1 MKLFYTS
8 IFDEDSQITALF
20 SESNKEIINTG
31 SHVPGLNF
39 GYNTEA
45 ETAEVDK
52 NFKLLF
58 NEIGW
63 DRTQIAIANQ
73 IHGSNI
79 RQVTEPGVYDDTD
92 GFVTDKAGI
101 SLGIRVADCVAILA
115 GDSVN
120 GIVGA
125 FHAGWKGAADNIVP
139 KGISKMTQLGADSN
153 HIRVYLS
160 PCISLKNF
168 EVGEEV
174 ASQFPDQFVDRESY
188 KKPHVDLKG
197 FIHRQLLNSGVNKEN
212 IELSEGCTVQDSKY
226 YSYRRE
232 RDRAGRMLGLIKL
245 KEQN

>member
-1 MKLFYTS
+1 MKLFYPD
-8 IFDEDSQITALF
+8 IFDSGPDITALF
-20 SESNKEIINTG
+20 SESNKEIINSG
-31 SHVPGLNF
+31 SSVPGLNL

-45 ETAEVDK
+45 ESSEVDQ

-58 NEIGW
+58 DEIGW
-63 DRTQIAIANQ
+63 SRNQLALANQ
-73 IHGSNI
+73 VHGSNI
-79 RQVTEPGVYDDTD
+79 IEVNKPGRYDDAD
-92 GFVTDKAGI
+92 GFVTNKAEL

-115 GDSVN
+115 GDPIN
-120 GIVGA
+120 GVIGA

-139 KGISKMTQLGADSN
+139 KGIDKMIQLGADPD

-174 ASQFPDQFVDRESY
+174 ASKFPGQFVDRKSY

-197 FIHRQLLNSGVNKEN
+197 YIGWQLLNCGIKIEN
-212 IELSEGCTVQDSKY
+212 LEISTQCTVQDSTY

-232 RDRAGRMLGLIKL
+232 RERAGRMLGMIKL
-245 KEQN
+245 NE

>member
-1 MKLFYTS
+1 MKLFYPD
-8 IFDEDSQITALF
+8 IFDSGPDITALF
-20 SESNKEIINTG
+20 SESNKEIINSGT
-31 SHVPGLNF
+31 SVPGLNL

-45 ETAEVDK
+45 ESSEVDQ

-58 NEIGW
+58 DEIGW
-63 DRTQIAIANQ
+63 SRNQLALANQ
-73 IHGSNI
+73 VHGSNI
-79 RQVTEPGVYDDTD
+79 IEVNKPGRYDDAD
-92 GFVTDKAGI
+92 GFVTNKAEL

-115 GDSVN
+115 GDPIN
-120 GIVGA
+120 GVIGA

-139 KGISKMTQLGADSN
+139 KGIDKMIQLGADPD

-174 ASQFPDQFVDRESY
+174 ASKFPGQFVDRKSY

-197 FIHRQLLNSGVNKEN
+197 YIGWQLLNCGIKIEN
-212 IELSEGCTVQDSKY
+212 LEISTQCTVQDSTY

-232 RDRAGRMLGLIKL
+232 RERAGRMLGMIKL
-245 KEQN
+245 NE

>member
-1 MKLFYTS
+1 MKLFYPS
-8 IFDEDSQITALF
+8 IFDKDSQITALF

-31 SHVPGLNF
+31 GYVPGLNL

-45 ETAEVDK
+45 EPAEVDK

-58 NEIGW
+58 NKIGW
-63 DRTQIAIANQ
+63 NRTHLAIANQ

-79 RQVTEPGVYDDTD
+79 IQVTEPGVYDDTD
-92 GFVTDKAGI
+92 GFITDKTGL

-120 GIVGA
+120 GIIGA

-139 KGISKMTQLGADSN
+139 KGIRKMTQLGADPD

-160 PCISLKNF
+160 PCISFKNF

-212 IELSEGCTVQDSKY
+212 IELSEDCTVQDSKY

-245 KEQN
+245 NEQN